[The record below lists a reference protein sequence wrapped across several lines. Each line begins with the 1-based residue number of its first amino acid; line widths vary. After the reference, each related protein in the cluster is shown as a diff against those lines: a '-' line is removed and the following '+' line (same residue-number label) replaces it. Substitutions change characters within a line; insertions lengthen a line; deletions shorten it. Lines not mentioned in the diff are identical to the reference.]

1 MKLILLGPP
10 GAGKGTQANRI
21 SECFGIP
28 HLSTGD
34 MLRTEI
40 RSGSSL
46 GNMLRAKIDAG
57 ILIDD
62 ETISEIVALR
72 LSQPDAA
79 SGFILD
85 GYPRTLAQAN
95 ALDKML
101 VGSAISAVIEL
112 VVNEDVLSERIR
124 ARAAQAVSAGAEVRS
139 DDNAETLRVRLSA
152 YYEATRPLSLHYA
165 MRGLLKQVNG
175 LASIEDVAQEIASL
189 LNSIRKSP
197 MPRDANR

>member
-21 SECFGIP
+21 SERFGIP

-34 MLRTEI
+34 MLRAEI
-40 RSGSSL
+40 RSGTSL
-46 GNMLRAKIDAG
+46 GNTLRAKIDAG
-57 ILIDD
+57 ILIND

-72 LSQPDAA
+72 LNQPDAA

-85 GYPRTLAQAN
+85 GFPRTLAQAN

-101 VGSAISAVIEL
+101 IGSTISAVVEL

-124 ARAAQAVSAGAEVRS
+124 SRAAQAMSAGAEVRS
-139 DDNAETLRVRLSA
+139 DDNLSTLQVRLNA
-152 YYEATRPLSLHYA
+152 YYEATRPLSRHYD
-165 MRGLLKQVNG
+165 MKGLLKQVNG
-175 LASIEDVAQEIASL
+175 LASIEEVDKEIASV
-189 LNSIRKSP
+189 LNSILYRLTP
-197 MPRDANR
+197 GDLI